1 MKTVGGFLLSQIRQ
15 RASRSF
21 EKILKTKGIDAFNGP
36 QGRILYVLWEQEDL
50 SITEIVRLTSL
61 ANTTLTGMLDR
72 MEEQGL
78 VVRVPDQH
86 NRRQIRI
93 RLTDKARSLQ
103 AAYDE
108 VSDENNAI
116 FYAGF
121 TESEILQFE
130 NKLRRILKNYEEA
143 ERHGK

>member
-1 MKTVGGFLLSQIRQ
+1 
-15 RASRSF
+15 
-21 EKILKTKGIDAFNGP
+21 
-36 QGRILYVLWEQEDL
+36 
-50 SITEIVRLTSL
+50 
-61 ANTTLTGMLDR
+61 MLDR

-108 VSDENNAI
+108 VSEENNAI

-143 ERHGK
+143 EGHGK

>member
-50 SITEIVRLTSL
+50 SITEIARLTSL

-78 VVRVPDQH
+78 VVRVPDPAQPPSDPDPADGQSEVAADGL
-86 NRRQIRI
+86 RRGVRGKQRD
-93 RLTDKARSLQ
+93 L
-103 AAYDE
+103 
-108 VSDENNAI
+108 
-116 FYAGF
+116 
-121 TESEILQFE
+121 
-130 NKLRRILKNYEEA
+130 LRRIY
-143 ERHGK
+143 GSGDPPI